1 MKFAIGWLRYSFPL
15 GIGASLAP
23 VKVLYSFLPGF
34 NVLDVLVFGG
44 LSALLVRS
52 TSGRWWL
59 GPILL
64 VAPSMFVVAWIL
76 RLLGIEDLR
85 AGVGTGWLLSLAL
98 IPGAAFA
105 GAYMRRRSILRRTPE
120 GA

>member
-85 AGVGTGWLLSLAL
+85 AGARVEICRLFWGPGSRQPGKLRAVGAQSK
-98 IPGAAFA
+98 P
-105 GAYMRRRSILRRTPE
+105 R
-120 GA
+120 